1 MEKKKNP
8 IELILE
14 TDRLLDRILE
24 YNRLLD
30 WVVYI
35 EKEYKQH
42 GLVDL
47 LKIVVAEAYHK
58 GYIDGKKEVVNN
70 ILKVYQK

>member
-1 MEKKKNP
+1 MKNKKNP

-30 WVVYI
+30 WSTYI
-35 EKEYKQH
+35 EEEYKQY
-42 GLVDL
+42 GFTDL
-47 LKIVVAEAYHK
+47 LKIVVVEAYRA
-58 GYIDGKKEVVNN
+58 GYLDGKKEVVNN